1 MRARPSPRARP
12 RVRHSRL
19 AQAFDHD
26 ESDPVG
32 PFDPKIRFDGCAKFA
47 ICSPAMLPPNA
58 LRLVV
63 LITLSSSLLGA
74 LFAYSENRPH
84 GIADFVNTELRGAL
98 AGGLNGGILS
108 SVEILVLRGAYGA
121 SLRQLPFLPYL
132 ALRSLLYLGIIL
144 LVLIVINLPVGITR
158 ADIVFSLALSVG
170 YNLLLGVN
178 DLLGPGVLFAFVAGR
193 YYHPR
198 REERILLF
206 IDMRASTAIAERLG
220 EERFLDFLNRFITDL
235 SLAIAE
241 AGGEIHKYV
250 GDEIIATWTLAAGL
264 NEAACVRACFAALD
278 RLAAR
283 GLDYER
289 DFGCRA
295 DFRAGLH
302 CGSVVIGELGY
313 LKKEIALIGDSM
325 NTAARIQEARRDT
338 GCRVLASA
346 ALIERIGVL
355 PVGVTGRSLGPLPMR
370 GKEQPIALY
379 ALETVDGA
387 E

>member
-1 MRARPSPRARP
+1 MP
-12 RVRHSRL
+12 
-19 AQAFDHD
+19 
-26 ESDPVG
+26 
-32 PFDPKIRFDGCAKFA
+32 
-47 ICSPAMLPPNA
+47 PPNA
-58 LRLVV
+58 LRLV
-63 LITLSSSLLGA
+63 LWITLSASLLGA
-74 LFAYSENRPH
+74 LFAYAENRPS
-84 GIADFVNTELRGAL
+84 GVADFLNTELHGAL

-108 SVEILVLRGAYGA
+108 SFEIFVLRGAKGA

-144 LVLIVINLPVGITR
+144 LVLIASNLPVGISR
-158 ADIVFSLALSVG
+158 ADVVFSLAASLG

-178 DLLGPGVLFAFVAGR
+178 DLLGPGVFFAFVAGR

-198 REERILLF
+198 LEERVLLF

-220 EERFLDFLNRFITDL
+220 EVRFLDFLNRFITDL

-241 AGGEIHKYV
+241 TGGEIHKYV
-250 GDEIIATWTLAAGL
+250 GDEIIATWTLAASL
-264 NEAACVRACFAALD
+264 NGAGCVRACFVAHD
-278 RLAAR
+278 RLATR
-283 GLDYER
+283 GPEYER

-302 CGSVVIGELGY
+302 CGSVVVGELGY
-313 LKKEIALIGDSM
+313 LKKEIALIGDTM
-325 NTAARIQEARRDT
+325 NTAARIQEACRDT

-346 ALIERIGVL
+346 ALLERIGAL
-355 PVGVTGRSLGPLPMR
+355 PAGVTRRSLGPLPMR

-379 ALETVDGA
+379 ALKTMDGT